1 MEHLTEKRVKQMGK
15 ERLVDTEAV
24 TRDLLTIKAS
34 DAICRYI
41 TSHGLSAGDRIPSER
56 ELAGMLNV
64 GRSTLRGALN
74 ILEKEKIVERFLGK
88 GTFVGSGSVPDNL
101 EIKIWLDQLVIC
113 KACKNATEEQLSRL
127 QQAAGELERQ
137 RLQGVYSIPA
147 DRVFHQCLMDC
158 GGNDTLSQLLLS
170 LIDAM
175 NDYSGML
182 SGAEEFWLETIP
194 YHTQI
199 AQALQERNRE
209 FALAALQYIYQCD
222 LKVLDRLAIP

>member
-74 ILEKEKIVERFLGK
+74 IL
-88 GTFVGSGSVPDNL
+88 
-101 EIKIWLDQLVIC
+101 
-113 KACKNATEEQLSRL
+113 
-127 QQAAGELERQ
+127 
-137 RLQGVYSIPA
+137 
-147 DRVFHQCLMDC
+147 
-158 GGNDTLSQLLLS
+158 
-170 LIDAM
+170 
-175 NDYSGML
+175 
-182 SGAEEFWLETIP
+182 
-194 YHTQI
+194 
-199 AQALQERNRE
+199 
-209 FALAALQYIYQCD
+209 
-222 LKVLDRLAIP
+222 